1 MSAHAAAEA
10 TEDQFG
16 ASSNGKV
23 GMWIFLISD
32 AFSFF
37 AAFLGYGMLR
47 GGAAIWRHAG
57 EPALAIPP
65 AAGLTLILV
74 ASSVTMALAL
84 NAVVANHKSQLSL
97 FLLLTMVGGILYL
110 AFQAS
115 EWQSLS
121 AEGLKFGQDN
131 YANSF
136 YLVTGFHAAHVVGGL
151 VYLTIILFRGMAGKY
166 EGGNYHEVELAS
178 LFWQFITLVGIFIFA
193 FVYLIPAHVGA

>member
-1 MSAHAAAEA
+1 MDAHAAMEA
-10 TEDQFG
+10 EDQFG

-23 GMWIFLISD
+23 GMWVFLISD

-47 GGAAIWRHAG
+47 AGATVWRHAG

-65 AAGLTLILV
+65 AAGLTVILV

-84 NAVVANHKSQLSL
+84 NAAVANNKSQVSL
-97 FLLLTMVGGILYL
+97 FLLLTMAGGLLYL
-110 AFQAS
+110 FLQSS
-115 EWQSLS
+115 EWSKLT

-131 YANSF
+131 YASSF

-151 VYLTIILFRGMAGKY
+151 VYLTFIFFRGLAGKY
-166 EGGNYHEVELAS
+166 QGGNYHEVELAS
-178 LFWQFITLVGIFIFA
+178 LFWQFITLIAIFIFA
-193 FVYLIPAHVGA
+193 FVYLIPAQVAA